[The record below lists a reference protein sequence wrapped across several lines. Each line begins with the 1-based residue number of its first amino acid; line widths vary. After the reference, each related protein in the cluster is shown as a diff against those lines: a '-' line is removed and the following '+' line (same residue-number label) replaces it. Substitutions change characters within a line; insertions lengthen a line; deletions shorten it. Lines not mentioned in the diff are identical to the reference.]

1 MCVQV
6 QRPPWLARGSGECA
20 FRRKMPPAP
29 AVASDGQ
36 WRMCVQ
42 AQNAARARRGQR
54 WAVVNVCSGTK
65 CRLRLPWPAMGGGA
79 CGFRNKMP
87 PAPAVAGGTA
97 MSVSGALLRSSG
109 MRLEVLSSMIAPPVG
124 YAGGAAVFC
133 KAHMDVKPVRMQF
146 ARPEGRHCTF
156 AAISRANSHVSE
168 AVLHNRSCVGCARRR
183 AHDLHLSLA

>member
-1 MCVQV
+1 
-6 QRPPWLARGSGECA
+6 
-20 FRRKMPPAP
+20 
-29 AVASDGQ
+29 
-36 WRMCVQ
+36 
-42 AQNAARARRGQR
+42 
-54 WAVVNVCSGTK
+54 
-65 CRLRLPWPAMGGGA
+65 
-79 CGFRNKMP
+79 MP

-109 MRLEVLSSMIAPPVG
+109 MRLEALSSMIAPPVG

-146 ARPEGRHCTF
+146 ARPEGRHCTI
-156 AAISRANSHVSE
+156 AAISRSNSHVSE